1 MLKNWAIKGFIGLSC
16 LAAIGG
22 AAGCGQDTIHST
34 YQFQVE
40 DVSQVNVN
48 QQTNIDVTLKAT
60 EIRSEGYD
68 KVLIR
73 VDVTNKD
80 NLELKATDTQS
91 QEWDVAQVGYWGPP
105 DGFAITKDYD
115 VTTEFRVTAKAE
127 GAYTVTLNLVDLD
140 NNDAVLATKTITFT
154 AAQ

>member
-16 LAAIGG
+16 LAAISG
-22 AAGCGQDTIHST
+22 AAGCGHDTIHST

-73 VDVTNKD
+73 VDTTNKD